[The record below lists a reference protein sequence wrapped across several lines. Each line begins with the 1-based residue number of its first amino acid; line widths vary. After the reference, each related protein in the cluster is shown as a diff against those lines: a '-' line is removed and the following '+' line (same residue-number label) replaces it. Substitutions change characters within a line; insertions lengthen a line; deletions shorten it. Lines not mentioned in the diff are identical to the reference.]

1 MSEKSKKRAGRPLR
15 GEKKRVRTSF
25 TLPPQHIAWLQQKAE
40 QLHKSQSELLDQ
52 LIHEAIQHESA
63 SDTISRF
70 RFPLS
75 QEALVHFCR
84 KHGIEKLMLFGSIL
98 GKDFNDQ
105 SDIDILIEF
114 EKERKPNLFE
124 MVVLEQELSTLLN
137 GKKID
142 LKTKNEI
149 SHYFRDEVLKEAHT
163 LYAA

>member
-1 MSEKSKKRAGRPLR
+1 
-15 GEKKRVRTSF
+15 
-25 TLPPQHIAWLQQKAE
+25 
-40 QLHKSQSELLDQ
+40 
-52 LIHEAIQHESA
+52 
-63 SDTISRF
+63 
-70 RFPLS
+70 
-75 QEALVHFCR
+75 
-84 KHGIEKLMLFGSIL
+84 MLFGSIL